1 VIAMTSQEKRWK
13 RLIIRWTAP
22 KGFAAMLLFL
32 ALAFLLEYLI
42 VSSFLSGGLTDEFT
56 WIKTFQVPYVN
67 WSFTLAVSPLLH
79 LLPLSVIIVL
89 ISSWIFLTRHIAF
102 IPQRIKSAKKA
113 TIKRRQPQLRRFKSI
128 RKFFKRIN
136 RSMQKIGRAF
146 KEAFLRIPGFSKL
159 SRRLFFARAA
169 VRSAVIILFFAR
181 TAARSAMIILL
192 AFVSFAFLAYILA
205 YPWRVHDTVINF
217 YRENPSFMTF
227 VIETQERFQ
236 SLGQSLAPINNALL
250 AAAPSFRSSLQS
262 LGASAEPI
270 VKLGITGKYLLV
282 QNLAAWV
289 CAAIALAYGKYS
301 GARRYKRR

>member
-1 VIAMTSQEKRWK
+1 MKLVIVMTIQEKRWK

-22 KGFAAMLLFL
+22 KGFVAMLLFL
-32 ALAFLLEYLI
+32 IVAFLLEYLI
-42 VSSFLSGGLTDEFT
+42 VYSFLSGGLNDEFT

-89 ISSWIFLTRHIAF
+89 ISSWAFLTRHIAF
-102 IPQRIKSAKKA
+102 IPQRIKSVKKA
-113 TIKRRQPQLRRFKSI
+113 AIKSRQPQYRRFKSI

-136 RSMQKIGRAF
+136 RSMQKSGRAF

-159 SRRLFFARAA
+159 SQR
-169 VRSAVIILFFAR
+169 LFFAR
-181 TAARSAMIILL
+181 TAVRSAIIILL
-192 AFVSFAFLAYILA
+192 AFISFAFLAYLLA

-250 AAAPSFRSSLQS
+250 AAAPSFRNSFQR
-262 LGASAEPI
+262 LGSSAEPI
-270 VKLGITGKYLLV
+270 VKLDITGKYLLV

-289 CAAIALAYGKYS
+289 CALISLTYGKYS
-301 GARRYKRR
+301 SARQYKRR

>member
-1 VIAMTSQEKRWK
+1 MGSQEKNWR
-13 RLIIRWTAP
+13 RLIVRWTAP
-22 KGFAAMLLFL
+22 KGFAATLLFL
-32 ALAFLLEYLI
+32 IVAFLLEYLI
-42 VSSFLSGGLTDEFT
+42 VYSFLSGGINDEFT

-89 ISSWIFLTRHIAF
+89 ISSWAFLTRHLAF

-113 TIKRRQPQLRRFKSI
+113 AIKRQQPQRRRFKSI

-146 KEAFLRIPGFSKL
+146 NEAFLRIPGFSKL
-159 SRRLFFARAA
+159 SKR
-169 VRSAVIILFFAR
+169 LFFAR
-181 TAARSAMIILL
+181 TAIRSAVIILL
-192 AFVSFAFLAYILA
+192 AFVSFAFLAYLLA

-227 VIETQERFQ
+227 VIETQKRFQ

-250 AAAPSFRSSLQS
+250 AAAPGIRSSLQS

-270 VKLGITGKYLLV
+270 AKLDITGKYLLV

-289 CAAIALAYGKYS
+289 CALISLTYGKYAS
-301 GARRYKRR
+301 ARRYKRR

>member
-1 VIAMTSQEKRWK
+1 MGSQEKRWR
-13 RLIIRWTAP
+13 RLIIRWTAL

-32 ALAFLLEYLI
+32 AVAFLLEYLI
-42 VSSFLSGGLTDEFT
+42 VYSFLSGGLNDEFT

-67 WSFTLAVSPLLH
+67 WSFTVAVSPLLH

-89 ISSWIFLTRHIAF
+89 ISSWAFLTRHIAF

-113 TIKRRQPQLRRFKSI
+113 VIKRQPSQRRRFKSI

-146 KEAFLRIPGFSKL
+146 REAFLRIPGFSKL
-159 SRRLFFARAA
+159 SRRLFFARTA
-169 VRSAVIILFFAR
+169 V
-181 TAARSAMIILL
+181 RSAMIILL
-192 AFVSFAFLAYILA
+192 AFISFAFLAYILA

-270 VKLGITGKYLLV
+270 VKLDITGKYLLV

-289 CAAIALAYGKYS
+289 CAAIALAYGKYA
-301 GARRYKRR
+301 GVRRYKRR

>member
-1 VIAMTSQEKRWK
+1 
-13 RLIIRWTAP
+13 
-22 KGFAAMLLFL
+22 
-32 ALAFLLEYLI
+32 LLEYLI
-42 VSSFLSGGLTDEFT
+42 VYSFLSGGLNDEFT
-56 WIKTFQVPYVN
+56 WIKTFQVPYFN

-89 ISSWIFLTRHIAF
+89 ISSWAFLTRHIAF

-113 TIKRRQPQLRRFKSI
+113 AIKRRQPQRRRFKSI

-169 VRSAVIILFFAR
+169 VRSA
-181 TAARSAMIILL
+181 MIILL
-192 AFVSFAFLAYILA
+192 AFVSFAFLAYLLA
-205 YPWRVHDTVINF
+205 YPWWVHDTVINF

-250 AAAPSFRSSLQS
+250 VAAPGVRSSLQS

-270 VKLGITGKYLLV
+270 AKLDITRKYLLV

-289 CAAIALAYGKYS
+289 CALISLTYGKYA